1 MASVAALQCV
11 ERGLIT
17 LDEPLTSHLPELASQ
32 PIISASGEKEFF
44 TMREASNPIT
54 LRQLLTHSSGIVY
67 DFLNP
72 TLGEW
77 RSSRGEVPELPST
90 GRIDKLSYPR
100 VAEAGEAWNYGTW
113 R

>member
-1 MASVAALQCV
+1 MAALQCV

-17 LDEPLTSHLPELASQ
+17 LDEPLASHLPELASQ